1 MGFFKDMFSLGK
13 ELFDVLDEG
22 RKEFKELM
30 TDGFKEMVIKGNND
44 YKTSF
49 EKRDEANRIISSAR
63 SRYNRTFQEVEA
75 ALHLVQQQIK
85 HHYQFKLEKYKQLHS
100 TYAADIE
107 KYVQQYE
114 LKKKE
119 YEQSYLSFDQ
129 HNLSFPIFS
138 SSIAGFVSHKRID
151 QMLFELAEQRKRVKE
166 ADYMLEEARRIRAE
180 LDLECEKLK
189 RLQSNLS
196 LVEKTINEE
205 RSLIERLLHPM
216 VEKMQH
222 TKGMLSSTVNTRE
235 QLEEIERAIQIIKL
249 LEKTLITQFLG
260 DNSKITQQYKDVINQ
275 LREMEK
281 QMNERR
287 K

>member
-13 ELFDVLDEG
+13 ELFDVLGEG